1 MPCLLANIVDY
12 YRVASWT
19 LSHSFIMASEA
30 GRRLYKN
37 YTFYFALLSFSSEL
51 CWCDY
56 YLPLRVLRRLCCSQF
71 GKHGTIDGD
80 IW

>member
-1 MPCLLANIVDY
+1 MTVVSCRFLFYFANCMPCLLANIVDY

-51 CWCDY
+51 C
-56 YLPLRVLRRLCCSQF
+56 
-71 GKHGTIDGD
+71 
-80 IW
+80 